1 MTGRDVPSG
10 LLEVVSGGLG
20 RYWAGTGVTAPAAW
34 TDAALAD
41 RTAALT
47 ELAWQARGAESAH
60 PATHAA
66 SRLALAAAQE
76 AWAWG
81 VALAAGADI
90 PAFRLLPRWLAHDPP
105 DVQLEACVRLL
116 AAARTGVLPAAPYRC
131 AVCPADQNLHL
142 VVHVR
147 CTGPG
152 LQEWRCGLCVRLPV
166 DPDTVPEPLDVL
178 YRRQPGRDDNRP

>member
-1 MTGRDVPSG
+1 MTGRDAPSG

-20 RYWAGTGVTAPAAW
+20 RYWDGTAVTAPAAW
-34 TDAALAD
+34 TEAPLAD

-90 PAFRLLPRWLAHDPP
+90 PPFRLLPRWLAHDPP

-152 LQEWRCGLCVRLPV
+152 LQEWRCGLCAGLPL

-178 YRRQPGRDDNRP
+178 YRRQPGRDDDRP